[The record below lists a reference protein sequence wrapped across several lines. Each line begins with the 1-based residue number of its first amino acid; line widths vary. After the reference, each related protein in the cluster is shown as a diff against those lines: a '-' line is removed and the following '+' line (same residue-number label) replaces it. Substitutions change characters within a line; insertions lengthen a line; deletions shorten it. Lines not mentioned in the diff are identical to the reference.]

1 MKFKNFTYNMT
12 KELTKKL
19 KDVNLEEWG
28 YSKNTP
34 EFIEIINR
42 NSGEKRK
49 VNKNEY
55 GISTF

>member
-19 KDVNLEEWG
+19 KDINLEEWG

>member
-1 MKFKNFTYNMT
+1 MKIKNFTYNMT

-19 KDVNLEEWG
+19 KDINLEEWG